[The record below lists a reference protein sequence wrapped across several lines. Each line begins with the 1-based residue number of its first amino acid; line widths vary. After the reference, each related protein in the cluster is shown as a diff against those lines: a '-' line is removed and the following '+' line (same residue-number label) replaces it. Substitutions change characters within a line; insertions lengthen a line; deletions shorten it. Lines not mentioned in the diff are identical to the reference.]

1 MEKVGSPSGARE
13 VLGKQRELY
22 AKLLGM
28 SRRQVELVNRTK
40 TDELL
45 SLLAEKQLVLSELSE
60 LQERLSPVHPDWEKV
75 VSALSEQERRE
86 LRKIAGEIAGLLEDI
101 LKLDDEGR
109 QALENL
115 RDQALS
121 QLKHIGSGKRVL
133 DAYREKES
141 DEGVRFVDETS

>member
-1 MEKVGSPSGARE
+1 MDRVASSSGARE

-28 SRRQVELVNRTK
+28 SRRQVDLVNRTR

-45 SLLAEKQLVLSELSE
+45 SLLAEKQLVLAELGE
-60 LQERLSPVHPDWEKV
+60 LQEKLSPVHPDWEKV
-75 VSALSEQERRE
+75 VSALSEQERGE
-86 LRKIAGEIAGLLEDI
+86 LRKIAGEIAALLEDI
-101 LKLDDEGR
+101 LRLDEEGR
-109 QALENL
+109 QALGNL

-121 QLKHIGSGKRVL
+121 QLKHIGSGKKVL
-133 DAYREKES
+133 DAYKQKDG